1 MKSRELTGDQIR
13 TRGRTSR
20 RAARL
25 EIALSTHISLSLGD
39 GVPLALPEQVD
50 TSLRGSILN
59 DDQRK
64 VLAEIAL
71 SSDRV
76 MGVHGVAG
84 SGKSTLI
91 KELKAAADAG
101 RSEEHT
107 SELKSQ
113 MRNSYAVFC

>member
-84 SGKSTLI
+84 
-91 KELKAAADAG
+91 

-107 SELKSQ
+107 SELQSL
-113 MRNSYAVFC
+113 MRHSYAVFCLKQKNKNKSKKQ